1 MRRIVLVPLS
11 VLGLLTVP
19 LFASPAGAAGAPG
32 ASALPT
38 PLAADSEHH
47 PVGVP
52 DQWRSYWVDA
62 FNEGIQSPARV
73 SRVIEDALA
82 VNANALIVQISR
94 RWDCFCDRSLYPRTD
109 AAIDPA
115 PYDPLDEVIRQ
126 AREAGL
132 EVHAW
137 VNVNTLW
144 NSATPPRSPEHAFN
158 RHGPTAEGADRWLN
172 RRADGTEM
180 IGANSYIDPGHPAAV
195 DHIVEA
201 VRGLVREYDVDGI
214 NLDYIRHPDG
224 SAATGRSDWGYNEV
238 SLARFRAA
246 TGRVDTPHPA
256 DAEWTS
262 WRRDQVTGLVRR
274 LYLGLWEED
283 PTVRLSVNAV
293 TYGHGP
299 GVTGGWESSR
309 PYTEVLQDWAGWL
322 EEGIVDT
329 VVAMNY
335 KRQWMPDQAAMFAE
349 WSEFLADHQSGR
361 QAVNGPAL
369 YLNPIA
375 ESVEQ
380 ARIALAPTAAG
391 NTIAGW
397 SGYSYANPS
406 SAHVDGSPADRAAER
421 DALARA
427 LTTGPRAPLAGRV
440 GVPGMEWR
448 ERPTDGHLA
457 GTVSLRDGTPV
468 DGARVTARPL
478 LQGSGGSDAV
488 PVARTDGS
496 GRFGLAHLPVGR
508 YLVTLEPP
516 AGTSGPRTAVVRVTA
531 GGVAAADF
539 TRLTPRH

>member
-19 LFASPAGAAGAPG
+19 LLAAPSAGATGTAGEPPAAVPGVDTAAPDSPA
-32 ASALPT
+32 
-38 PLAADSEHH
+38 
-47 PVGVP
+47 VP

-62 FNEGIQSPARV
+62 FNEGVQNPALVGRLV
-73 SRVIEDALA
+73 EDALA
-82 VNANALIVQISR
+82 VNANALVVQISR
-94 RWDCFCDRSLYPRTD
+94 RWDCFCNRSLYPRTD

-137 VNVNTLW
+137 INVNTLW

-158 RHGPTAEGADRWLN
+158 RHGPTAEGDDRWLN
-172 RRADGTEM
+172 RRVDGTEL

-201 VRGLVREYDVDGI
+201 ARGLVREYDLDGI

-224 SAATGRSDWGYNEV
+224 GTVGRGDWGYNDV

-246 TGRVDTPHPA
+246 TGRADTPHPA
-256 DAEWTS
+256 DEEWTD

-274 LYLGLWEED
+274 LYLELWEED
-283 PTVRLSVNAV
+283 PTVRLSVNAI

-299 GVTGGWESSR
+299 GVTGGWETSR

-349 WSEFLADHQSGR
+349 WSEFLADHQAGR
-361 QAVNGPAL
+361 QTVNGPAL
-369 YLNPIA
+369 YLNPVA

-380 ARIALAPTAAG
+380 ARIALAPTASG
-391 NTIAGW
+391 NTVAGW

-406 SAHVDGSPADRAAER
+406 SVHVGGTPADRAAER
-421 DALARA
+421 EALARA
-427 LTTGPRAPLAGRV
+427 LTTGPEAPLAGRA
-440 GVPGMEWR
+440 GVPRMEWR

-457 GTVSLRDGTPV
+457 GTVALRDGTPV

-478 LQGSGGSDAV
+478 GRTGGADGELD
-488 PVARTDGS
+488 ARTDGS
-496 GRFGLAHLPVGR
+496 GRFGLVHLPVGR

-516 AGTSGPRTAVVRVTA
+516 AGTIGPRTAVVRVTA
-531 GGVAAADF
+531 GGVTAADF
-539 TRLTPRH
+539 TRLLPRR